1 MNKYYDLEKAKKAA
15 NKKHVFIVVDG
26 KPIKNLDCDECN
38 YCECESCPTWH
49 GEEVKDNEAPE
60 N

>member
-1 MNKYYDLEKAKKAA
+1 MTK
-15 NKKHVFIVVDG
+15 KKHVFIVVDG
-26 KPIKNLDCDECN
+26 KPVKNLDCDECN

-60 N
+60 D